1 MKITLKTNGDI
12 NRLGDKIRAE
22 YPNIKNSTKEQ
33 IQEHRIS
40 FKETTNA
47 TFNSLCSLSKRVNKN
62 AIITYRIKRIE
73 TIIGKLKRLNVDPK
87 KKQLFARM
95 WDISGCRCIVDN
107 DREVYKLEKLITK
120 KFTVRKRTDY
130 IKNPKPN
137 GYKSLH
143 LYLQLPND
151 NKVVEVQLRN
161 RLDHNWATLVEI
173 TDVIFDS
180 QLKEYGKDKKLEKFL
195 FLLSKRKSLVFK
207 DKVFIASVL
216 KEYKYFE
223 NLSKVFTRN
232 YLKVRNRWL
241 ELEMKYN
248 HKFFLIETK
257 KDEIPKINSFNGF
270 NKAEDEY
277 FKRYLTN
284 NNSNIVL
291 THLTKPSYKNISS
304 AYSNYILTVH
314 SVLDD
319 ITVILRELIIECIK
333 EKKYFLF
340 LKYYNLHLSILY
352 NHINNLNS
360 EILVSKSLGNHI
372 NKIKQNEWKEDI
384 RRQREKIEK
393 NEKKLYAEANKY
405 KIESRITERFLTFRL
420 KRIMKR
426 NRKKLKKY

>member
-107 DREVYKLEKLITK
+107 DREVYKLEKLISK

-207 DKVFIASVL
+207 DKVFITSVL

-360 EILVSKSLGNHI
+360 EILVSKSLGGHI
-372 NKIKQNEWKEDI
+372 NKIKQNEWKADI

>member
-1 MKITLKTNGDI
+1 MKMTLKTNGDI
-12 NRLGDKIRAE
+12 NRLGDKIRDE

-73 TIIGKLKRLNVDPK
+73 TIIGKLKRLNTDPK

-107 DREVYKLEKLITK
+107 DREVYKLEKLISK

-130 IKNPKPN
+130 IKKPKPN

-151 NKVVEVQLRN
+151 SKVVEVQLRN
-161 RLDHNWATLVEI
+161 RIDHNWATLVEI

-180 QLKEYGKDKKLEKFL
+180 QLKEYGKNKKLERFL

-207 DKVFIASVL
+207 DKIFIASVL

-241 ELEMKYN
+241 DLEMKYN

-257 KDEIPKINSFNGF
+257 KDEIPKINSFDGF

-284 NNSNIVL
+284 HNSNIVL

-319 ITVILRELIIECIK
+319 ITIILRELIIECIK

-360 EILVSKSLGNHI
+360 EILVSKSIGMN
-372 NKIKQNEWKEDI
+372 NKIKQNEWKADI

-393 NEKKLYAEANKY
+393 NEKKLYLEANKY
-405 KIESRITERFLTFRL
+405 KIESRIVKIFLTYRL

-426 NRKKLKKY
+426 NRKKIKKY

>member
-107 DREVYKLEKLITK
+107 DREVYKLEKLISK

-207 DKVFIASVL
+207 DKIFIASVL

-284 NNSNIVL
+284 HNSNIVL

-360 EILVSKSLGNHI
+360 EILVSKSLGINN
-372 NKIKQNEWKEDI
+372 NKIKQNEWKADI